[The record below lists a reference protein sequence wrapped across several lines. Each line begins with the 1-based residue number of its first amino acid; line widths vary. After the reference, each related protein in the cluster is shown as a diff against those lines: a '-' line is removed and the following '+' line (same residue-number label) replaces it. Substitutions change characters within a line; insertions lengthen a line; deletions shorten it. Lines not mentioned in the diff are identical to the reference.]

1 MAPLLTH
8 AAGLQEAT
16 PFDDG
21 LVTYLVAL
29 LIIRYLV

>member
-16 PFDDG
+16 PFDDD
-21 LVTYLVAL
+21 LVAL
-29 LIIRYLV
+29 LINRYLV

>member
-1 MAPLLTH
+1 MAQLLTH
-8 AAGLQEAT
+8 AAGSREAT

-29 LIIRYLV
+29 LIIYYLV